1 MTSGPERRRGRR
13 VPVAGRPEGRVK
25 ATLDARLLDLSSCGA
40 RIEHYNLLRPG
51 FTCTLEFP
59 ASLAPLTLS
68 VQIVRSV
75 VVGHDATPTGER
87 LLRYESGLAF
97 LRMTAEQQKLVDDI
111 LERLDPGASLGN
123 GRLIL

>member
-1 MTSGPERRRGRR
+1 MTSSPERRRGRR
-13 VPVAGRPEGRVK
+13 VPVAGHPEGRVK
-25 ATLDARLLDLSSCGA
+25 ATLDARLVDLSRGGA

-59 ASLAPLTLS
+59 PSLAPLTLS
-68 VQIVRSV
+68 VQIVRSM
-75 VVGHDATPTGER
+75 VVGHEPSSTGER

-97 LRMTAEQQKLVDDI
+97 LRLTEEQQKLLDDV

>member
-1 MTSGPERRRGRR
+1 MATSPERRRGRR

-25 ATLDARLLDLSSCGA
+25 ATLDARLVDLSSGGA

-59 ASLAPLTLS
+59 TSLAPLTLS
-68 VQIVRSV
+68 VQIVRSM
-75 VVGHDATPTGER
+75 VVGHEPSATGER

-97 LRMTAEQQKLVDDI
+97 VRVTAEQQKLIEDI
-111 LERLDPGASLGN
+111 LQRLDPGGSLGS